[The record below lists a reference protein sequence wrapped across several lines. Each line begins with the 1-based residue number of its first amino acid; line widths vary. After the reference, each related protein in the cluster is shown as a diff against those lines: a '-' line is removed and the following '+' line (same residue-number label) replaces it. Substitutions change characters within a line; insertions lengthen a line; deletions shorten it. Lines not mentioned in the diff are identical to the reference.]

1 MKMEPP
7 AHFLTPRLNSSFR
20 LFLAP
25 RNILALIPSEGRVK
39 TGATGMTTWPRG
51 PGKKAWPIS
60 RCFCLHARHSARIR
74 AACTQFLCSRG
85 LSVAA
90 ARYFHHPSAVD
101 SYYWTLGRRGR
112 VPVGIQV
119 SNSRLTVVLRSQ
131 VLDRGDRLRL
141 LWILT
146 QRPSTGLPH
155 RLLQPRACNYRGPDF
170 GTVPPS
176 KNTSNKRQTKLY
188 IRFALFYLLSQ
199 IFW

>member
-1 MKMEPP
+1 
-7 AHFLTPRLNSSFR
+7 
-20 LFLAP
+20 
-25 RNILALIPSEGRVK
+25 
-39 TGATGMTTWPRG
+39 MTTWPRG

-146 QRPSTGLPH
+146 RAPLNRPASPITSTPCVQLSWTRLWNGSALQEHVQQTTNETLYSIRSVLPSFAN
-155 RLLQPRACNYRGPDF
+155 LLI
-170 GTVPPS
+170 
-176 KNTSNKRQTKLY
+176 K
-188 IRFALFYLLSQ
+188 
-199 IFW
+199 

>member
-39 TGATGMTTWPRG
+39 TGATEMTTWPRG
-51 PGKKAWPIS
+51 PGKKAWPFS

-146 QRPSTGLPH
+146 RAPLNRPASPITSTPCVQLSWT
-155 RLLQPRACNYRGPDF
+155 RLWNDSALQERS
-170 GTVPPS
+170 T
-176 KNTSNKRQTKLY
+176 KETSY
-188 IRFALFYLLSQ
+188 SIRSILSSFANLL
-199 IFW
+199 IK